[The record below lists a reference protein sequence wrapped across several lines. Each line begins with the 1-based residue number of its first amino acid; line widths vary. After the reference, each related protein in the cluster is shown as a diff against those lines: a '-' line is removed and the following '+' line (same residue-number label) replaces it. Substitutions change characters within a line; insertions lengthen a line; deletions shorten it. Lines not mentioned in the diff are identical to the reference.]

1 MNKNYLKNSEA
12 LKPIFEEAETICHD
26 ILEAQ
31 DAGNLISAK
40 IGDLANGLFDKCRTI
55 SKNEGLSPSEIFNNL
70 QFMLGYN
77 YKADDTGAPDL
88 SGKNYKT
95 EAGAWPKG
103 TLSTYRSVM
112 LACEKRLGK
121 SLHDFPT
128 FDTLRQAL
136 KTEPQKNE
144 LIEAI
149 KEVNKSDLPEKEKA
163 RIERVM
169 MACLKQELTASIKAA
184 KAPAKSK
191 AKAAP
196 KAAPKSHAKKAA

>member
-12 LKPIFEEAETICHD
+12 LKPVFEEAETICHD

-31 DAGNLISAK
+31 EKGAEISAS
-40 IGDLANGLFDKCRTI
+40 IGDLANGLFNKCRDI

-77 YKADDTGAPDL
+77 YKADKEGKPDL
-88 SGKNYKT
+88 EGSNYKT
-95 EAGAWPKG
+95 EQGAWPKG
-103 TLSTYRSVM
+103 TLSTYRAVM
-112 LACEKRLGK
+112 LACEKRLNK
-121 SLHDFPT
+121 SLHDFGS
-128 FDTLRQAL
+128 FDVLRQAL

-149 KEVNKSDLPEKEKA
+149 KAVNKSDLSEKEKQ

-169 MACLKQELTASIKAA
+169 LACLQQELKASLKP
-184 KAPAKSK
+184 K
-191 AKAAP
+191 
-196 KAAPKSHAKKAA
+196 KAAPKSHAKKKAA

>member
-77 YKADDTGAPDL
+77 YKADDSGAPMLD
-88 SGKNYKT
+88 GKNYKT
-95 EAGAWPKG
+95 EQGAWPKG

-128 FDTLRQAL
+128 FDVLRQAL
-136 KTEPQKNE
+136 KTEPEKNE

-149 KEVNKSDLPEKEKA
+149 KEVNKSDLAQKEKA
-163 RIERVM
+163 RIERVL
-169 MACLKQELTASIKAA
+169 MACLKQELKA
-184 KAPAKSK
+184 SK
-191 AKAAP
+191 ASKDKA
-196 KAAPKSHAKKAA
+196 AAPKSHAKKAA

>member
-77 YKADDTGAPDL
+77 YKAF
-88 SGKNYKT
+88 
-95 EAGAWPKG
+95 G
-103 TLSTYRSVM
+103 TKASVTSYYGCICVPS
-112 LACEKRLGK
+112 A
-121 SLHDFPT
+121 
-128 FDTLRQAL
+128 
-136 KTEPQKNE
+136 
-144 LIEAI
+144 
-149 KEVNKSDLPEKEKA
+149 
-163 RIERVM
+163 
-169 MACLKQELTASIKAA
+169 
-184 KAPAKSK
+184 
-191 AKAAP
+191 
-196 KAAPKSHAKKAA
+196 